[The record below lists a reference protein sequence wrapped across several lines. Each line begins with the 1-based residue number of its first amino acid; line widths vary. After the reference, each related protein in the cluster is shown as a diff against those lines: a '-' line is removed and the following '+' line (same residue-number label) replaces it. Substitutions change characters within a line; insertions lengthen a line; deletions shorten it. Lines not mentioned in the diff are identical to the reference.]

1 MGVFFVRSF
10 FISILTTSTALEII
24 NPGQSLR
31 DGETLVSSS
40 GSFELGFFSPQG
52 STSKYLGLW
61 LDKSP
66 QTVLWVANRENSLS
80 DNMGVLNITTQGILI
95 LLNSTNHIVW
105 SSNSSASRNTQNP
118 VAQLLDSGNFV
129 VREGNDYN
137 PANFLWQSFDHP
149 CDTLLPG
156 MRMGVNFV
164 TRIDRFL
171 SSWKSPEDPARG
183 EFTFGIDPQG
193 YPQLLLKK
201 GNRTVFRGG
210 PWTGIKF
217 TSNPRPIPNQISTNE
232 FVLNNQEVYFEYR
245 IQSSVSSKLTLSPLG
260 LAQSLTWNDRAQ
272 DWVIVENG
280 QYDQCEEYAFC
291 GPNTRCEIT
300 RTPICVCLDGF
311 TPMSPVDWNFSD
323 WSGGCHRRTPLNCSD
338 KDGFLKYT
346 ANKLPD
352 TSTSS
357 FDKSIDLKECER
369 LCLKNCSC
377 TAYTNLDFR
386 AGGSGCLIWFGDLI
400 DMRRSTGDGQDVYV
414 RVAASELGANAKK
427 RNLSTK
433 LKAGIIASAAALGM
447 GMLLAGMMFC
457 RRRRNLGKNDRLE
470 EVRKED
476 IELPIVDLSTIAHA
490 TDNFSSSNKL
500 GEGGFGP
507 VYKGILIEGQEIA
520 VKSLSKSSVQGMDEF
535 KNEVKFIA
543 KLQHR
548 NLVKLLGYCIQE
560 DENMLIYEYMPNKS
574 LDFFIFDQARR
585 KLLDWTKRMNIIG
598 GIARGLLYLH
608 QDSRLRVIHRDI
620 KASNILLDNELN
632 PKISDF
638 GLARMFRGDETEAN
652 THRVIGT

>member
-1 MGVFFVRSF
+1 
-10 FISILTTSTALEII
+10 
-24 NPGQSLR
+24 
-31 DGETLVSSS
+31 
-40 GSFELGFFSPQG
+40 
-52 STSKYLGLW
+52 
-61 LDKSP
+61 
-66 QTVLWVANRENSLS
+66 
-80 DNMGVLNITTQGILI
+80 MGVLNITTQGILI

-323 WSGGCHRRTPLNCSD
+323 WSGGCHRRTPLNCSA

-414 RVAASELGANAKK
+414 RVAASELGMPSNY
-427 RNLSTK
+427 
-433 LKAGIIASAAALGM
+433 
-447 GMLLAGMMFC
+447 
-457 RRRRNLGKNDRLE
+457 
-470 EVRKED
+470 
-476 IELPIVDLSTIAHA
+476 A
-490 TDNFSSSNKL
+490 TS
-500 GEGGFGP
+500 
-507 VYKGILIEGQEIA
+507 Y
-520 VKSLSKSSVQGMDEF
+520 
-535 KNEVKFIA
+535 
-543 KLQHR
+543 
-548 NLVKLLGYCIQE
+548 
-560 DENMLIYEYMPNKS
+560 
-574 LDFFIFDQARR
+574 
-585 KLLDWTKRMNIIG
+585 
-598 GIARGLLYLH
+598 
-608 QDSRLRVIHRDI
+608 
-620 KASNILLDNELN
+620 
-632 PKISDF
+632 
-638 GLARMFRGDETEAN
+638 
-652 THRVIGT
+652 